1 MKQRRW
7 PILAVPL
14 LLWLLSQVF
23 LRQPGLFYAVLA
35 LGTLIIVLGLRLI
48 VRPVSQDWTLF
59 LIAPVL
65 LFLSFSGLAA
75 ILLGAFLIQAIFVLE
90 FFFVFSYLRDVYY
103 HFYYPAPVWR
113 EKLDN
118 ILMAG
123 GFLTVYAAA
132 AVWFGLPVFLSLPL
146 WLMLPA
152 LAVLIAL
159 LFLQFS
165 LFPRD
170 NWRRSG
176 YLSAAL
182 VLILTE
188 LAFVLSLW
196 PLNYQ
201 LLALFLALAYYLGLT
216 IIRLAG
222 RANLNRRTLR
232 LPLWLSALI
241 IFILLLTARW
251 L

>member
-65 LFLSFSGLAA
+65 LVLSFSGLAA

-103 HFYYPAPVWR
+103 HFYYH
-113 EKLDN
+113 
-118 ILMAG
+118 
-123 GFLTVYAAA
+123 
-132 AVWFGLPVFLSLPL
+132 
-146 WLMLPA
+146 
-152 LAVLIAL
+152 
-159 LFLQFS
+159 
-165 LFPRD
+165 
-170 NWRRSG
+170 
-176 YLSAAL
+176 
-182 VLILTE
+182 
-188 LAFVLSLW
+188 
-196 PLNYQ
+196 
-201 LLALFLALAYYLGLT
+201 
-216 IIRLAG
+216 
-222 RANLNRRTLR
+222 
-232 LPLWLSALI
+232 
-241 IFILLLTARW
+241 ILLLIF
-251 L
+251 LYYL